1 MTLLPSIRHQ
11 DSLLHESTTSTKYGM
26 TEILDSRPLGLCSM
40 PMIGM
45 MRWSLSERKAAGEDE
60 DMET

>member
-1 MTLLPSIRHQ
+1 
-11 DSLLHESTTSTKYGM
+11 M